1 MFVLQRFM
9 DSIINDIRYG
19 LRSLVKHPTFTLV
32 AAITL
37 ALGIGA
43 NTAIFTVVNAVLLR
57 PLPYPNAER
66 LMMVGTSTPSIK
78 IFNATKNRFLY
89 WRERSTSFEGL
100 TTFRSFS
107 GPLIS
112 GGNEPEYVS
121 GLRVSEDFFKVFG
134 VQPQKGRTFFDE
146 ENAAG
151 GPNAVIIS
159 DGLWKRYF
167 GSAPDVL
174 SKSISINKVDYSIV
188 GVMPESFWF
197 ETEVDVI
204 TPLQLGTTPEAF
216 AGGANYPVVGR
227 LKPVVTR
234 DQALAEMKVFPE
246 QFAALYPAEK
256 VQQESINIIKY
267 QDFMVGE
274 IRLPLII
281 LLSAVAFVLVIA
293 CANVANLQLT
303 RAVARGREIA
313 IRAAM
318 GASRWRVIR
327 QLLTEGLLLSLIG
340 GLAGLLLAVWSVEA
354 FKTFIPEGLIPRAT
368 EISFSLS
375 VLLFTTAISVFA
387 GVLFGLAPALHSARV
402 DLAHALKD
410 AATTV
415 SKGRSH
421 ARFRSVL
428 VVSQVSLALV
438 LLIGAA
444 LLIRT
449 FANLRRVD
457 PGFDSSHLLTFNISP
472 RGPQYETTI
481 QVADFNRRAIER
493 LRSLPG
499 VEAVATT
506 STLPLRNWLNLPL
519 EFEGKPEDFVSAEWR
534 MISPD
539 YFDTMKMRLSQGRNI
554 SHSDSGN
561 SVGVVVVN
569 EAFARRYFKDVAPLG
584 QRMIVGRKM
593 GKDLARPVALEVVGV
608 VSDSKQTSL
617 KDKALPTIYVP
628 TAQVPDALMARLR
641 SFYFVIRTA
650 GDPRVY
656 ADAVRREMLAL
667 DSQQPLRNI
676 RTMDEVIATSISPQR
691 FQMLLLALFAGIGL
705 ILSAIGI
712 YGVMAYTVS
721 QRTREI
727 GIRMALGA
735 QITDVLRMVLGHG
748 MRLTLIGVAI
758 GLGGAFALTRVLK
771 TLLFEV
777 KPTDLTT
784 FAVVSL
790 ALVIVAFLASYL
802 PARRA
807 TKVDPLVA
815 LRYE

>member
-1 MFVLQRFM
+1 M
-9 DSIINDIRYG
+9 DSIGKDLKYAFRSLIRY
-19 LRSLVKHPTFTLV
+19 PTFTVV

-66 LMMVGTSTPSIK
+66 LMMVGTSTPSFK

-89 WRERSTSFEGL
+89 WRQRSASFEGL

-107 GPLIS
+107 GPLVS
-112 GGNEPEYVS
+112 GGAEPDYVS
-121 GLRVSEDFFKVFG
+121 GLRVSEDFFKVFATS
-134 VQPQKGRTFFDE
+134 PQTGRTFSDE
-146 ENAAG
+146 ESGPG
-151 GPNAVIIS
+151 GPSAVILS
-159 DGLWKRYF
+159 DRLWKRYF
-167 GSAPDVL
+167 GAASDVL
-174 SKSISINKVDYSIV
+174 GKSISINKIDYTVI

-197 ETEVDVI
+197 EVEADVI
-204 TPLQLGTTPEAF
+204 APLQLGTQPETVMS
-216 AGGANYPVVGR
+216 GANYPVVGR
-227 LKPVVTR
+227 LKSGITR
-234 DQALAEMKVFPE
+234 DQASAEMKVIAEEFV
-246 QFAALYPAEK
+246 ALYPAQQ
-256 VQQESINIIKY
+256 VQAESVNIIGY
-267 QDFMVGE
+267 QDFIVGE

-281 LLSAVAFVLVIA
+281 LLCAVGFVLVIA
-293 CANVANLQLT
+293 CANVANLQLS
-303 RAVARGREIA
+303 RAVARGRELA

-340 GLAGLLLAVWSVEA
+340 GVAGFLLAVWGVAA
-354 FKTFIPEGLIPRAT
+354 FQAFLPEGLVPRADQ
-368 EISFSLS
+368 ISFSLT
-375 VLLFTTAISVFA
+375 VLLFTTAISVLA
-387 GVLFGLAPALHSARV
+387 GVVFGLAPALASTRV
-402 DLAHALKD
+402 DLVHALKESSIT
-410 AATTV
+410 A

-421 ARFRSVL
+421 GRFRSVL
-428 VVSQVSLALV
+428 VVSQVSLAVV

-449 FANLRRVD
+449 FANLRGVD
-457 PGFDSSHLLTFNISP
+457 PGFDSTRLLTFQISP
-472 RGPQYETTI
+472 RGPQYETTA
-481 QVADFNRRAIER
+481 QVAEFNERAIER
-493 LRSLPG
+493 ISSVPG

-506 STLPLRNWLNLPL
+506 STLPLRNWLNLPIN
-519 EFEGKPEDFVSAEWR
+519 FEGNPDDIVSAEWR
-534 MISPD
+534 MISPR
-539 YFDTMKMRLSQGRNI
+539 YFDTMKMRVTHGRNI
-554 SHSDSGN
+554 SDSDSAN

-569 EAFARRYFKDVAPLG
+569 EAFARRHFRNVAPLG
-584 QRMIVGRKM
+584 QRLIVGKAM
-593 GKDLARPVALEVVGV
+593 GKDLARPVPLEVVGV
-608 VSDSKQTSL
+608 VSDIKQTSL
-617 KDKALPTIYVP
+617 KDAALPMVFVP
-628 TAQVPDALMARLR
+628 TAQVPDALMARFR
-641 SFYFVIRTA
+641 SFYFVIRTS

-656 ADAVRREMLAL
+656 ADTVRREMLLL
-667 DSQQPLRNI
+667 DSQQPLRNV

-691 FQMLLLALFAGIGL
+691 FHMVMLALFAVIGL
-705 ILSAIGI
+705 GLSAIGI

-735 QITDVLRMVLGHG
+735 QMTDVLRMVLGQG
-748 MRLTLIGVAI
+748 MKLAFIGVAI

-784 FAVVSL
+784 FAVVSV
-790 ALVIVAFLASYL
+790 ALVVVALLACFV